1 MPIDY
6 PATLGQ
12 YTREVLIDNDI
23 SDRDFS
29 LLSKQLQTK
38 FFELDGGVLW
48 NAKALKIT
56 PEWIHQKWTRET
68 N

>member
-1 MPIDY
+1 M
-6 PATLGQ
+6 
-12 YTREVLIDNDI
+12 IDNDI